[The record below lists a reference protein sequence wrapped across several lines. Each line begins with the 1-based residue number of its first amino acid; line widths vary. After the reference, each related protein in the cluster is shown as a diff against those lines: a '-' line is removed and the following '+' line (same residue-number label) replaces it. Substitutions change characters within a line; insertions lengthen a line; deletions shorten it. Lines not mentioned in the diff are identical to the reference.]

1 MNTLFL
7 LDGHALLYRAYFAFL
22 RRPMVNSKGVDV
34 SAVFGF
40 TKTLIDIILKE
51 NPSHLIVGFD
61 PKGKTFRHERYPLYK
76 ATRDATPEAI
86 KEAIPIILKILEAF
100 QIPMYSIEGYEA
112 DDTLGTLA
120 KRAEQKGFTTYMV
133 TPDKDYGQLVSERI
147 FQYKPGRGGE
157 EREILGPAEICEK
170 YGLERTEQLID
181 ILAIWG
187 DASDNVPG
195 VPGIGEVGAKKLIA
209 AYHSVEGILEH
220 LSELPEKQ
228 AANIAQ
234 NKEQLLLSRE
244 LVTICTQ
251 VPVDWDENASLLQV
265 GQLQTVDAIFREYEF
280 HSLLQQLPQL
290 QQRLCPSAPLPAAP
304 GPAAVFGSTAVSDA
318 AAASAPPKHSYA
330 IINQAPVFAN
340 TPPALLSVCL
350 SDVGV
355 ALYTGGNTVSW
366 IGNASQND
374 IKAFLTQLKTSFE
387 NPEFQLIGHDLKP
400 LFQLFWQEGICFK
413 GKAWDVELMHYLLN
427 PERSHKIDTL
437 AQSYLQFS
445 FPGVGPEIPQQASLF
460 DAVDTGAVEQSHK
473 ERCCATAYAA
483 AKLQPLLLE
492 ALQKEQ
498 MASLYLEVEMPLIGI
513 LAGMETEGIRL
524 DIPRLAAYG
533 KTCSQELEALA
544 DEIRELC
551 QEPDLKIS
559 SPKALGLVLFEKLKL
574 NPQAKRTA
582 GKQYAT
588 DEETLLAI
596 ADKHPVI
603 HKILD
608 YRSLNKLLSAY
619 IEPLP
624 LLVSPSDGRIHT
636 TFNQSLTATGR
647 LSSQKPNMQN
657 IPIRDERGRELRR
670 VFIPRDQDHLLLSAD
685 YSQIELRIMAHLSED
700 PHFIQAF
707 RNGEDVHRAT
717 AAKVFHCNPEEV
729 SAEQRNKAKT
739 ANFGIIYGISAFGLA
754 QRLQIPRTEAKA
766 LIDEYFLLYPK
777 VREYIERQIETAR
790 SLGYVSTLL
799 QRRRYLPDIQSRNG
813 AIRSFAERN
822 AVNAPI
828 QGSAA
833 DIIKLAMVR
842 IAGEIKKMDLR
853 SRMILQVH
861 DELVFDTHYT
871 EKHILTQLV
880 KKEMEHCI
888 SLKIPLIAECG
899 IGAHWLEA
907 H

>member
-1 MNTLFL
+1 MRLFL

-61 PKGKTFRHERYPLYK
+61 PRGKTFRHERYPLYK
-76 ATRDATPEAI
+76 ANRDATPEAI
-86 KEAIPIILKILEAF
+86 KEAFPLIHKILEAF
-100 QIPMYSIEGYEA
+100 HIPVYSIEGYEA

-120 KRAEQKGFTTYMV
+120 KKAEQKGFTTYMV

-157 EREILGPAEICEK
+157 EREILGPTEICQK
-170 YGLERTEQLID
+170 YGIERTEQLID

-195 VPGIGEVGAKKLIA
+195 ISGIGEVGAKKLIA
-209 AYHSVEGILEH
+209 AYHSVEGVLEH

-251 VPVDWDENASLLQV
+251 VPLDWDENASQLQV
-265 GQLQTVDAIFREYEF
+265 DQLQAVDAIFREYEF

-290 QQRLCPSAPLPAAP
+290 QQRLCPSAPPPSAPGHAVAAGLFAAPAAALKP
-304 GPAAVFGSTAVSDA
+304 QKQLYNIVNQTPAFSGAVPS
-318 AAASAPPKHSYA
+318 
-330 IINQAPVFAN
+330 
-340 TPPALLSVCL
+340 LLSFCL

-355 ALYTGGNTVSW
+355 ALYTGGDTVSW
-366 IGNASQND
+366 IDTAQKSSLSALLG
-374 IKAFLTQLKTSFE
+374 QLKTSFE

-400 LFQLFWQEGICFK
+400 LFQLFWQEGVCFN

-437 AQSYLQFS
+437 AQSYLQFT

-498 MASLYLEVEMPLIGI
+498 MASLYLEVEMPLIGT
-513 LAGMETEGIRL
+513 LAGMEAEGIRL

-533 KTCSQELEALA
+533 QICHQELEALA
-544 DEIRELC
+544 GEIRELC

-608 YRSLNKLLSAY
+608 YRSLSKLLSAY

-657 IPIRDERGRELRR
+657 IPIRDDRGRELRR

-717 AAKVFHCNPEEV
+717 AAKIFHCNPQEV

-754 QRLQIPRTEAKA
+754 QRLQIPRSEAKA

-777 VREYIERQIETAR
+777 VKEYIERQIETAR

-833 DIIKLAMVR
+833 DIIKLAMVG
-842 IAGEIKKMDLR
+842 IAGEMKKMDLR

-880 KKEMEHCI
+880 KKEMEHCV

>member
-1 MNTLFL
+1 MNKLFL
-7 LDGHALLYRAYFAFL
+7 LDGHALLYRAYFAFM
-22 RRPMVNSKGVDV
+22 RRPMVNSKGTDV

-51 NPSHLIVGFD
+51 SPSHLIVGFD
-61 PKGKTFRHERYPLYK
+61 PRGKTFRHERYPLYK

-86 KEAIPIILKILEAF
+86 KEAIPIIHTILEAF
-100 QIPMYSIEGYEA
+100 HIPVFSIEGYEA

-120 KRAEQKGFTTYMV
+120 KMAEQKGFTTYMV
-133 TPDKDYGQLVSERI
+133 TPDKDYGQLVSEHT

-157 EREILGPAEICEK
+157 EREILGPTEICQK
-170 YGLERTEQLID
+170 YGIDRTEQLID

-195 VPGIGEVGAKKLIA
+195 IPGIGEVGAKKLIA
-209 AYHSVEGILEH
+209 AYHSVEGILDH

-228 AANIAQ
+228 AANIAL
-234 NKEQLLLSRE
+234 NKDQLLLSRE
-244 LVTICTQ
+244 LVTICTE
-251 VPVDWDENASLLQV
+251 VPLDWDVEASRLQAP
-265 GQLQTVDAIFREYEF
+265 QLQDLDALFREYEF
-280 HSLLQQLPQL
+280 HSFLPQL
-290 QQRLCPSAPLPAAP
+290 PALQQQFCPSSSLKPPPSP
-304 GPAAVFGSTAVSDA
+304 GPAPTPAPKK
-318 AAASAPPKHSYA
+318 ASYTIA
-330 IINQAPVFAN
+330 NQAPNFHAAA
-340 TPPALLSVCL
+340 PARLSIAL
-350 SDVGV
+350 SATGI
-355 ALYTGGNTVSW
+355 ALYIDGPQVFW
-366 IGNASQND
+366 IPTPTPNPQESSAFWQQLRPWLESPD
-374 IKAFLTQLKTSFE
+374 I
-387 NPEFQLIGHDLKP
+387 QLIGHNLKP
-400 LFQLFWQEGICFK
+400 LFQLFWQERIRFT

-427 PERSHKIDTL
+427 PERSHKIETL

-445 FPGVGPEIPQQASLF
+445 FPGVGPSIPQQASLF
-460 DAVDTGAVEQSHK
+460 DTVDTGAHEQSQK
-473 ERCCATAYAA
+473 ENSCATAFAA
-483 AKLQPLLLE
+483 AGLQGPLLE
-492 ALQKEQ
+492 VLQKEQ
-498 MASLYLEVEMPLIGI
+498 MASLYLNVEMPLIGI
-513 LAGMETEGIRL
+513 LAGMEAEGIRL

-533 KTCSQELEALA
+533 QACSRELEALA
-544 DEIRELC
+544 TQIRELC
-551 QEPDLKIS
+551 QEPELKIS

-624 LLVSPSDGRIHT
+624 QLVNPADGRIHT

-657 IPIRDERGRELRR
+657 IPIRDDRGRELRR

-685 YSQIELRIMAHLSED
+685 YSQIELRIMAHLSGD
-700 PHFIQAF
+700 PHFIRAF
-707 RNGEDVHRAT
+707 CDGEDVHRAT
-717 AAKVFHCNPEEV
+717 AAKIFHCAPSEV
-729 SAEQRNKAKT
+729 SSEQRNKAKT

-766 LIDEYFLLYPK
+766 LIDEYFLLYPR
-777 VREYIERQIETAR
+777 VREYIENQIETAR

-833 DIIKLAMVR
+833 DIIKLAMVHVAEEMR
-842 IAGEIKKMDLR
+842 KMGLR

-861 DELVFDTHYT
+861 DELVFDLYRP
-871 EKHILTQLV
+871 EEQALTQLV
-880 KKEMEHCI
+880 KKEMEQCF
-888 SLKIPLIAECG
+888 SLNVPLIAECG
-899 IGAHWLEA
+899 VGEHWLEA